1 MLAWCCIFATFLS
14 HRTLAEMLNK
24 IMGKMNS
31 TKLDQFEIENIED
44 VLPMF
49 EETFKIKLETEET
62 EKINNFSE
70 FSDLIISKIKFENDS
85 LCTSQRAFYKFRKA
99 LENENIINKNKISP
113 NTELK
118 SIFSKKN
125 RRKKVKSVEQ
135 ILGYELDVL
144 APSQLTI
151 NILFFTLVLSFI
163 GLFFVWKIALIGI
176 SISLFGY
183 YLTKYTNRLDKQTVR
198 ELIERNTAQHYFKI
212 RNNENSFNRN
222 EFKAVILE
230 WFSENAGIEKGF
242 RIAGS
247 RAAISSKH
255 TLAIVNTGGAT
266 ATEILQLAE
275 YVQVRVS
282 NKFGINLVPEPNLI
296 GFI

>member
-1 MLAWCCIFATFLS
+1 
-14 HRTLAEMLNK
+14 MLNK

-31 TKLDQFEIENIED
+31 TKFDQFEIENIED

-99 LENENIINKNKISP
+99 LENENIINKNQISP

-183 YLTKYTNRLDKQTVR
+183 YLTKFTNRLDKQTVR

-230 WFSENAGIEKGF
+230 WFSENAGIEKEKLKN
-242 RIAGS
+242 
-247 RAAISSKH
+247 SS
-255 TLAIVNTGGAT
+255 
-266 ATEILQLAE
+266 
-275 YVQVRVS
+275 
-282 NKFGINLVPEPNLI
+282 
-296 GFI
+296 FI